1 MRHHVVLAIF
11 MAVAAIRP
19 DLRVHMLTRVL
30 VCKLLLDLLEQYIL
44 IEVLLVAMH
53 LLCLA
58 TAIKATKL
66 LHVESI
72 SVHILELVWTEVLL
86 HSYSILHIL
95 PLWAHWAIMNEALDS
110 LVTHV
115 WHLLICK
122 EVRVSLSHQTAR
134 GLVVWVIMQDT
145 LSLLWNLRLV
155 SSMKVVMIGTI
166 VCPHTSSNR
175 KRSFRSAITISVSLI
190 IRVAIYF

>member
-53 LLCLA
+53 LLCLT

-66 LHVESI
+66 LHVESV

-175 KRSFRSAITISVSLI
+175 KRSFRSAITISVCLI